1 MKAAKQWAV
10 VLESQLQTSGD
21 LSLELIDHIVDG
33 LRTRLADTSFR
44 VVSIAPIYPVEE

>member
-1 MKAAKQWAV
+1 MKTATQWAV
-10 VLESQLQTSGD
+10 VLESQLQTGDD
-21 LSLELIDHIVDG
+21 LSLELIDQIVDG